1 MRSKFHFVSGLP
13 RSGSTLLGALLRQ
26 NPRFH
31 ASMTSPIGYL
41 ANALLQEMSSTET
54 SMLLE
59 NSQQPDILRGLFESY
74 YAGQSQRE
82 VIFDTNRLWCSRL
95 SLLQSLYPE
104 AKIIACVRDLTWIL
118 DSLEQLIR
126 KQPYRHSKLFNNA
139 TESATVYS
147 RVEALTQPHGLVGF
161 SWAALKEA
169 YYSHQADNLLIVE
182 YEYLAREPEKVLRLI
197 YQFINEPWYEHSS
210 FENIDFD
217 APEFDKVL
225 GLDGMH
231 RVRSKVSFQPR
242 QSILPPDISI
252 KFKNSSF
259 WRDGTG
265 SRAHVIASKPSPSP
279 SS

>member
-1 MRSKFHFVSGLP
+1 MPSKYHFVSGLP

-31 ASMTSPIGYL
+31 ASMTSPVGYL

-54 SMLLE
+54 AMLLD
-59 NSQQPDILRGLFESY
+59 SAQQPQILRGLFDSF
-74 YAGQSQRE
+74 YASQSHCE
-82 VIFDTNRLWCSRL
+82 VVFDTNRLWCSKL
-95 SLLQSLYPE
+95 SLLRNLYPD
-104 AKIIACVRDLTWIL
+104 AKVIVCVRDLMWVL
-118 DSLEQLIR
+118 DSLERLIR
-126 KQPYRHSKLFNNA
+126 NQPYRYSKLFNSI

-147 RVEALTQPHGLVGF
+147 RVEALTQTHGLVGF

-169 YYSHQADNLLIVE
+169 FYSDQADSLLIVE

-197 YQFINEPWYEHSS
+197 YQFIGEPWNAHAN

-231 RVRSKVSFQPR
+231 RVRSKVSFQAR
-242 QSILPPDISI
+242 QSVLPPDIAA

-265 SRAHVIASKPSPSP
+265 SRAHVIASKPAQI
-279 SS
+279 

>member
-1 MRSKFHFVSGLP
+1 MRNKFHFVSGLP

-126 KQPYRHSKLFNNA
+126 QQPYRISKLFNNA

-169 YYSHQADNLLIVE
+169 YYSNQADNLLIVE

-197 YQFINEPWYEHSS
+197 YQFIDEPWYEHGS
-210 FENIDFD
+210 FENINFD

-242 QSILPPDISI
+242 HSILPPDISI
-252 KFKNSSF
+252 KFKNLF
-259 WRDGTG
+259 
-265 SRAHVIASKPSPSP
+265 
-279 SS
+279 